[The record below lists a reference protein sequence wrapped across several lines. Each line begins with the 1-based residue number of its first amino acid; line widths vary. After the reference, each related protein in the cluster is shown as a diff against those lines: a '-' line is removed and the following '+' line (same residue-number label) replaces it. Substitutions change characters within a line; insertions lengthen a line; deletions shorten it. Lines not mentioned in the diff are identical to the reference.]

1 MSDKT
6 HIFPA
11 VASIVDDIRSDAGKA
26 PGAIEL
32 RAIDGDIWGIG
43 FRCPCGC
50 GEESWLPLE
59 PRNPHGWTW
68 DGNREAPTLE
78 PSVLQSG
85 LPCKWHGFLRNGE
98 WVLA

>member
-1 MSDKT
+1 M
-6 HIFPA
+6 
-11 VASIVDDIRSDAGKA
+11 A

-32 RAIDGDIWGIG
+32 RAIGGEVMGIG

-50 GEESWLPLE
+50 GYESWLPVR
-59 PRNPHGWTW
+59 PRDKPNKQAWTW
-68 DGNREAPTLE
+68 DGNCCAPTLE